1 MGTVIPIECK
11 FGPTSAFAF
20 YIDAVEPVLIDT
32 GVAASAA
39 TDIREVLAA
48 HNRRIEDIRWIFLTH
63 GHVDHLG
70 GAHAVWASTNGK
82 AKIVI
87 PQKEAYLLKDR
98 QQHLVDYE
106 ALQAPFVSQ
115 ETQARHRQMLLADI
129 GPSLVPDYEVVEGDI
144 FTIDDTVE
152 ITVYE
157 TPGHS
162 LGSVTYLL
170 NQSVA
175 FVADAVQL
183 FGAASGIPTIEDPQA
198 YRASLEKLQKLKPTT
213 LYMSHYFKDCQQR
226 AFGCCVE
233 GSEVAYVLEESLA
246 CDAALKKMVAT
257 TQPSKT
263 EGMYAPYDA
272 FAQALDYT
280 GNATN
285 LPCAFFVTMRGYALE
300 NQLVR
305 KG

>member
-1 MGTVIPIECK
+1 MAAIIPIECK

-20 YIDAVEPVLIDT
+20 YIDASEPVLIDT

-39 TDIREVLAA
+39 TDIKEALAA

-70 GAHAVWASTNGK
+70 GAHAVWSLTNGE
-82 AKIVI
+82 ANVVI
-87 PQKEAYLLKDR
+87 PQKEAYLLKNR

-106 ALQAPFVSQ
+106 ALQAPFVSHEIQ
-115 ETQARHRQMLLADI
+115 ERHRQMLLADI
-129 GPSLVPDYEVVEGDI
+129 GPSLMPDYEVVEGDV
-144 FTIDDTVE
+144 FTIDDTVQLV
-152 ITVYE
+152 VYE

-170 NQSVA
+170 NESVA

-183 FGAASGIPTIEDPQA
+183 FGAASGIPTIEDPVA
-198 YRASLEKLQKLKPTT
+198 YRESLQKLQKLKPTT

-226 AFGCCVE
+226 VFGCCVE
-233 GSEVAYVLEESLA
+233 GAEVAYVLEESLA
-246 CDAALKKMVAT
+246 CDTALKKIVAT
-257 TQPSKT
+257 TELSKT
-263 EGMYAPYDA
+263 QGPYAPYDA

-285 LPCAFFVTMRGYALE
+285 LPCAFFVTMRGYTLE